1 MSIMKKKILCL
12 ALAAALF
19 MSGCKSNNDTV
30 VATVG
35 DTPITMSEFDFYLT
49 SVKQQLE
56 GTELS
61 SDEDWQTKDINGK
74 KAIEVAKEQAL
85 DIAAKNAAYKMIYE
99 KMGKTITEEDKKSI
113 KETKDSI
120 VSQYEQSGGY
130 DAFLTQANI
139 TDEFIDMLCESMFC
153 SEQLY
158 NEYTAGR
165 EVTEDE
171 INAFYDEN
179 YDTYYSSYRRAKHVL
194 ILTKDMDTNEE
205 YSEEK
210 KAEAKKKADEIYA
223 RAKNGENFDSL
234 VSQYSEDP
242 GSQTQPEGYT
252 FTDGEMVQEFQDCVD
267 SLAPGEIGFVE
278 SSYGYHII
286 QRLEVDKSYFN
297 EDVKARILSNGFDE
311 YIEQKMDEYGII
323 VEEKEA
329 INDALSS
336 K

>member
-1 MSIMKKKILCL
+1 MKKKVLCIAMAVML
-12 ALAAALF
+12 AL
-19 MSGCKSNNDTV
+19 SGCKSNNNDTV

-35 DTPITMSEFDFYLT
+35 DTPITMSEFNFYLT
-49 SVKQQLE
+49 SVKQQMQ

-85 DIAAKNAAYKMIYE
+85 DIAAKNVAYKMIYE
-99 KMGKTITEEDKKSI
+99 KMGNSISDDDKNTIQQ
-113 KETKDSI
+113 TKDSI

-130 DAFLTQANI
+130 EEFLKQSNI

-158 NEYTAGR
+158 NEYTAA
-165 EVTEDE
+165 TSITDDE

-179 YDTYYSSYRRAKHVL
+179 YDAYYSSYRRAKHVL
-194 ILTKDMDTNEE
+194 ILTKNMETNEE
-205 YSEEK
+205 YTEDK
-210 KAEAKKKADEIYA
+210 KAEAKKKADEIYKK
-223 RAKNGENFDSL
+223 AKNGENFDSL

-242 GSQTQPEGYT
+242 GSPTQPEGYT
-252 FTDGEMVQEFQDCVD
+252 FTDGDMVQEFQDCVD
-267 SLAPGEIGFVE
+267 SLAIGEIGFVE
-278 SSYGYHII
+278 SSFGYHII
-286 QRLEVDKSYFN
+286 QRLEVDKNYFA
-297 EDVKARILSNGFDE
+297 EDVKARILNNGFDE
-311 YIEQKMDEYGII
+311 YIEQKMDEYGFV

-329 INDALSS
+329 INDALSD